1 MDYIAHL
8 NPVEQQVQAL
18 VVRVARVEEDAPIC
32 YQREIYGHFDTRGMR
47 MTICT
52 GRMRATEPWD
62 LRRRINE
69 TLMHEAVHVA
79 QACKGG
85 QRYLS
90 ALGVKRTD
98 MVLDQARYADL
109 RLIVASDRRLASI
122 DHEAL
127 YYQDKPSKVKYMIQ
141 KYCF

>member
-18 VVRVARVEEDAPIC
+18 VVRAARVVEDAPIC
-32 YQREIYGHFDTRGMR
+32 YQHDIYGHFNTRGMW
-47 MTICT
+47 MAICT
-52 GRMRATEPWD
+52 GRMRATEPWN

-69 TLMHEAVHVA
+69 TFLHEAVHLA

-85 QRYLS
+85 HRYLL
-90 ALGVKRTD
+90 ALGVKRSD
-98 MVLDQARYADL
+98 MVLDQIRQADL
-109 RLIVASDRRLASI
+109 RRIVAADRRLESI

-127 YYQDKPSKVKYMIQ
+127 YYQDKPRKVKHMVH